1 MHFNFDSAFLSGER
15 MTDIDSG
22 DVLNKPITFEEYIYI
37 TFITIA
43 LLNVTQRILQV
54 EGLLHQRLLRF
65 LIAVAVMQLYY
76 PFVLVYLQWSRTKP
90 LYMRRQTESN
100 RTRWNE
106 L

>member
-1 MHFNFDSAFLSGER
+1 

-22 DVLNKPITFEEYIYI
+22 DVLNKPISFEEYLYI

-43 LLNVTQRILQV
+43 MLHVTQRILQV
-54 EGLLHQRLLRF
+54 ERLLHQRLLRF

-90 LYMRRQTESN
+90 LYMRQTEPN
-100 RTRWNE
+100 DTRWNE

>member
-100 RTRWNE
+100 HTRWNE